1 MTQILKDSIK
11 IEYKLD
17 QVTPIS
23 KYEMNAYNVPLQATQ
38 ACAGKCL
45 LRGKENSNSQ

>member
-23 KYEMNAYNVPLQATQ
+23 KYEIMCLLQATQ